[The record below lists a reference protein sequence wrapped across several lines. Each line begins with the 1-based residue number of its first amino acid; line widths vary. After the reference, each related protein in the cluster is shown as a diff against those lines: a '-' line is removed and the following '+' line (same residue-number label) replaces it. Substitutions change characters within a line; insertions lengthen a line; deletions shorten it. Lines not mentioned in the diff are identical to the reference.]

1 MHLVLKSEEKGEYA
15 FVFEKPL
22 MILPEVSA
30 LGIALSPHNDNGFS
44 SVLFVSFP
52 DLSVKVF
59 VASHLGLRLHHLL
72 TGCCIFNS
80 ALEHKLLCSLIY

>member
-1 MHLVLKSEEKGEYA
+1 MHLVLKSEKKGEYA

-22 MILPEVSA
+22 MILPGVSA
-30 LGIALSPHNDNGFS
+30 LGLHSHPTTTV
-44 SVLFVSFP
+44 VLVVFFVSFP

-59 VASHLGLRLHHLL
+59 VVSHLGLRLHHLL